1 MKADAVA
8 RRGLFALVVV
18 LLLAACQ
25 FTPPSPPPDIPDV
38 AILPTATDTDTPVPV
53 SDTPVITPTTTLTPS
68 QTYTATATWTPYII
82 VGTYTP
88 SVTYTPSMT
97 YTPSLTYTPSS
108 TFTPT
113 KPPTW
118 TPTQDQ
124 PAPVVLAVA
133 PDVPNL
139 LTPRDERCVPTT
151 STVTAN
157 IDTSVGLYTIRLNYV
172 YNSGQG
178 QVVDMFNVGDGLYT
192 AEIGPFDQPGQVAYW
207 VSMSDNWG
215 KWTTSEPQVVAV
227 SECDVDAL
235 NATAAAAAT
244 NALTATALAQTGGVN
259 PLAFRGQDLDL
270 STTYQTPI
278 TVTLAAVNGTPPY
291 TFLINS
297 NPANGTLT
305 IIDQS
310 TVEYSPNPGFVG
322 DDTFTYL
329 VTDFAG
335 LADVAVVR
343 VTVGTITPINKTVD
357 VPFNATNHPVQLE
370 VDNGVPP
377 YAVTITNPPQGTL
390 TQDATD
396 PLLFFYTPPTNFTG
410 VTTFDFQ
417 VDDSAPAI
425 GNGTIT
431 LSVGAPA
438 PTGQIVFASQ
448 ATGDWEI
455 YTMNADGTGIT
466 NVSQAPGSDEQWPS
480 WNPGRTQIAF
490 ASNADGD
497 YDIYTMPAGG
507 TFAGATNITNT
518 ANNDVNPAWSPDGN
532 FIAYASDRDGGN
544 YNIYRDA
551 AIGGAVTRLTFGAFE
566 QDRDP
571 AWSPDGA
578 NIVFGRQ
585 DTGGGLQI
593 VRMVSN
599 GTGETPLTSSGNNVE
614 PAWSPDGTRIA
625 FASDRDGT
633 GGYEIYTMDANGS
646 SQTRVLSAPSLDDHA
661 PVWSP
666 DNIYLAYFYSSGG
679 TDSIQRVQATG
690 SNLALL
696 ATDAR
701 DPDWR

>member
-1 MKADAVA
+1 MKAEALA
-8 RRGLFALVVV
+8 RRGLFVFVVA
-18 LLLAACQ
+18 LLLASCQ
-25 FTPPSPPPDIPDV
+25 FTPPSPPPDIPEV
-38 AILPTATDTDTPVPV
+38 AVLPTATDTDTPVPV
-53 SDTPVITPTTTLTPS
+53 SNTPAITPTVTLTPS
-68 QTYTATATWTPYII
+68 QTHTATATWTPYII

-97 YTPSLTYTPSS
+97 YTPSLTYTPTN

-133 PDVPNL
+133 PDVPSL
-139 LTPRDERCVPTT
+139 LTPRDSRCAPTT
-151 STVTAN
+151 TTLTAN
-157 IDTSVGLYTIRLNYV
+157 IDSSVGLYTIRLNYV
-172 YNSGQG
+172 YNGGQG
-178 QVVDMFNVGDGLYT
+178 QVVEMYHQGEGLYT
-192 AEIGPFDQPGQVAYW
+192 TELGPFDQPGQVAYW
-207 VSMSDNWG
+207 LSMSDNWG
-215 KWTTSEPQVVAV
+215 KWSNSESQVLQIA
-227 SECDVDAL
+227 ECDVDAL

-244 NALTATALAQTGGVN
+244 NALTATALAEYGGN

-278 TVTLAAVNGTPPY
+278 TVTFAAVNGTPPY

-305 IIDQS
+305 VIDQS
-310 TVEYSPNPGFVG
+310 TVEYTPNPGFVG

-329 VTDFAG
+329 VTDFTG
-335 LADVAVVR
+335 DADVAVVR
-343 VTVGTITPINKTVD
+343 ITVGTVTPINKTVD
-357 VPFNATNHPVQLE
+357 IPYNATSHPVQLE

-377 YAVTITNPPQGTL
+377 YTVTITNPPQGTL
-390 TQDATD
+390 TQDGSD
-396 PLLFFYTPPTNFTG
+396 PLLFYYTPPTNFTG
-410 VTTFDFQ
+410 TTTFDFQ
-417 VDDSAPAI
+417 VQDSAPAI

-431 LSVGAPA
+431 LNVGVPA
-438 PTGQIVFASQ
+438 ATGQIVFASQ

-466 NVSQAPGSDEQWPS
+466 NVSNAPGSDEQWPS
-480 WNPGRTQIAF
+480 WNPGRTQITF

-497 YDIYTMPAGG
+497 YDIYTMAAGG
-507 TFAGATNITNT
+507 NLGSATNITNT
-518 ANNDVNPAWSPDGN
+518 TNNDVEPAWSPNGS
-532 FIAYASDRDGGN
+532 FIAFASDRDGGN
-544 YNIYRDA
+544 YDIYRVTNV
-551 AIGGAVTRLTFGAFE
+551 GGPATRLTVGFDE
-566 QDRDP
+566 NRDP
-571 AWSPDGA
+571 AWSPDSG

-585 DTGGGLQI
+585 DTGGNLHI
-593 VRMVSN
+593 VRMVANDGS
-599 GTGETPLTSSGNNVE
+599 GQTVLTSSGNNIE

-633 GGYEIYTMDANGS
+633 GGYEIYVMSADGS
-646 SQTRVLSAPSLDDHA
+646 GQARVLSAPSLDDHA

-666 DNIYLAYFYSSGG
+666 DGVYLAYYYTSGG
-679 TDSIQRVQATG
+679 SDSIQRMQTSGTG
-690 SNLALL
+690 LALL